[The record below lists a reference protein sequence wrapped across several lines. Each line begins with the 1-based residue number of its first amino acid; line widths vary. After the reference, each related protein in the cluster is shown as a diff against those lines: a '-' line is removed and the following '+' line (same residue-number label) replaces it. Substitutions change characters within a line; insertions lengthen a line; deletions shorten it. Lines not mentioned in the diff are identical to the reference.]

1 MFLMKE
7 ERLLAAN
14 NWYKNT
20 VHTVNNWYKNIFF
33 HTKSIFFFL
42 HEFLC
47 KQKCRRDH
55 YWFSSLWLKFVKK
68 RPIFP
73 TFFPNKRRWERDCN
87 IPSWAQ
93 HRFKKS
99 FSALKNR
106 TFQVKSKRAIKV
118 NKADHY
124 NFFFPFLFHHFKT
137 HIKRMNE
144 TTTNQQDVVLKILQ
158 REIDY
163 RKFNCWRNFQCWLFS
178 L

>member
-93 HRFKKS
+93 HCFKKS
-99 FSALKNR
+99 FLALENR
-106 TFQVKSKRAIKV
+106 FQVKSKTTKKV
-118 NKADHY
+118 NKAGHY
-124 NFFFPFLFHHFKT
+124 NFFFFFVPAF
-137 HIKRMNE
+137 
-144 TTTNQQDVVLKILQ
+144 
-158 REIDY
+158 
-163 RKFNCWRNFQCWLFS
+163 
-178 L
+178 